1 MRSST
6 VQYRSCSFYVFGRKS
21 ILCCWL
27 VYSAFALF
35 VPRNQTNRCAP
46 TEMQHFKWT
55 VRVLCEQA
63 ANVSG
68 LRATNP
74 GLICLIQYIELTFS
88 PVLFLHLLLV
98 WCLFFFFFLTHSL
111 YLSTNEEYRSSC
123 LIISPFL
130 LTVEKPHEMWKSAE
144 CIAWGMVKGTQEYY
158 GVSNCNICNS

>member
-35 VPRNQTNRCAP
+35 VPRNQT

-98 WCLFFFFFLTHSL
+98 WCLFFNFLTHSL

-130 LTVEKPHEMWKSAE
+130 LTVGKASWD
-144 CIAWGMVKGTQEYY
+144 VKKCRMYSMRNGKRNT
-158 GVSNCNICNS
+158 GILRSVKL